1 MTRQLWIWKNRLT
14 EVLTTISD
22 EINMEL
28 SSSSLD
34 EIKYGLAGTS
44 DEKDNWFDYTLGDVT
59 LRLAVDN
66 DNNDIVHFQ
75 IDGLNDKS
83 IDGLSEIGTR
93 M

>member
-1 MTRQLWIWKNRLT
+1 
-14 EVLTTISD
+14 
-22 EINMEL
+22 MEL